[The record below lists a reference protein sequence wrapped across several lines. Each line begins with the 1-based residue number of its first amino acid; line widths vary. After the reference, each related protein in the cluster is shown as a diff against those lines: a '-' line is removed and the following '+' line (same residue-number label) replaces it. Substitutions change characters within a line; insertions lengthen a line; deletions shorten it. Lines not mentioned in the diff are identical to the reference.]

1 VVVKNKFHAGNQV
14 LKRRTTLLLTPRLHQ
29 ILRMYPEHVEWCAH
43 FVGGISDETPTATP
57 TVRADARNQLTGTV
71 EALVYF

>member
-1 VVVKNKFHAGNQV
+1 
-14 LKRRTTLLLTPRLHQ
+14 
-29 ILRMYPEHVEWCAH
+29 MYPEHVAWCAH
-43 FVGGISDETPTATP
+43 FVGGISDEPPTATP